1 MCFNVRDFRST
12 QSSPSAQAAPRGCL
26 YPSDDRDA
34 RIGIKDDGSNTVVVR
49 ANRTLM
55 WRYLETHIP
64 VQYCKVA
71 VGVTQ
76 EGETVT
82 VSFADGTSAKGDI
95 AVGAD
100 GVHSANPP
108 SRRGAQDPPF
118 GLHHRRGHPLWRRHG
133 PAALAWPLR
142 LRPPAAPA
150 RRRRPGRLHGHQH
163 HPRGWQQRRLP
174 LDDCLAGR
182 GSRRRRR
189 RARLARDGGARGA
202 AGARGRG
209 GQDDGPAS
217 SGVVQSP
224 LVFRSLYIQELPT
237 GRVTLLDDA
246 AHCMVPFR
254 GEGGVNALIDAVR
267 VGKAIGKIANEG
279 ADVKQALGDCV
290 KEMLQRGNRAV
301 TRSEEVTTGPQ
312 NIGTEGW
319 TYINRKATK
328 LTPQVISI

>member
-1 MCFNVRDFRST
+1 MCSSVRDFRRT

-34 RIGIKDDGSNTVVVR
+34 RIGVKDDGSNTAVVR
-49 ANRTLM
+49 ANRTLL

-64 VQYCKVA
+64 VQYCKMA

-95 AVGAD
+95 VVGAD
-100 GVHSANPP
+100 GIHSASVEPKTLP
-108 SRRGAQDPPF
+108 LASIIVEVTLSGAAMVRQLQL
-118 GLHHRRGHPLWRRHG
+118 GRSGYV
-133 PAALAWPLR
+133 
-142 LRPPAAPA
+142 LRPP
-150 RRRRPGRLHGHQH
+150 RPGADGQAAFMGTNIIHEDGSSGDFHWMIVWPDEEAAVDGGGHAWH
-163 HPRGWQQRRLP
+163 AT
-174 LDDCLAGR
+174 AGR
-182 GSRRRRR
+182 EEL
-189 RARLARDGGARGA
+189 LARG
-202 AGARGRG
+202 
-209 GQDDGPAS
+209 
-217 SGVVQSP
+217 SP

-237 GRVTLLDDA
+237 GRVTLLDDV